1 MRQVRE
7 TATRIANSAD
17 SASHTAIFAQ
27 ESLAARLSAKTGGG
41 ERSQADAGRRRG
53 RRSQQL
59 HGGVVTTR
67 QRHRVITDEQWAR
80 IEPLLPSNAGKRAQ
94 PFQNNRRIFEGIV
107 YRYRAGIAW
116 RDLPCQSFGPWQTVW
131 KRHRRYAAD
140 GTWTECYLKPPRS
153 VASIGASPSTAPS
166 IVPTSTRRTR
176 RALARTQGATS
187 NCKYLPVREREPA
200 GHGIGRSRGGLP
212 TKFHQA
218 VDGKGWLL
226 AVVVTSEQRPD
237 GVILPQVLADIRVP
251 RTGDG
256 RPRACPYAVLA
267 DRAYGSRGK
276 REYLRSRGVRAVTP
290 GKWGPDRDLEKTRQ
304 QRWTAPEF
312 DAGAYRNRN
321 LLERSFSYVKQ
332 WRGLATV
339 RLTCHHLPGG
349 SRDQRGPDK
358 APPIMETCPSGGLLR
373 RGPYPEGVTFLAVG
387 TPWIVSPTI
396 YHLSAQRRLP
406 RPCAI
411 RVKIMHRS
419 CNTPASFFS
428 QRAARPLRC
437 RGFDDC

>member
-1 MRQVRE
+1 MPARGPNHFR
-7 TATRIANSAD
+7 TIAGS
-17 SASHTAIFAQ
+17 SKGSSTAIGPALPGATFHARV
-27 ESLAARLSAKTGGG
+27 SGPGRRYGSATAATPPTAPGQSAILS
-41 ERSQADAGRRRG
+41 RRG
-53 RRSQQL
+53 RWHRL
-59 HGGVVTTR
+59 ER
-67 QRHRVITDEQWAR
+67 LRRRRHQSCPPARDEHDA
-80 IEPLLPSNAGKRAQ
+80 
-94 PFQNNRRIFEGIV
+94 
-107 YRYRAGIAW
+107 
-116 RDLPCQSFGPWQTVW
+116 PWPG
-131 KRHRRYAAD
+131 HR
-140 GTWTECYLKPPRS
+140 
-153 VASIGASPSTAPS
+153 
-166 IVPTSTRRTR
+166 
-176 RALARTQGATS
+176 GATS